1 MTIHNLF
8 ADQMQI
14 LRDAILGKI
23 DLEKEH
29 PFLSRQL
36 QLCFSSR
43 IYGLYEKAKNHFMFV
58 HKRIL
63 SFIAKIGLFSLKAP
77 SDALLTPGGQ
87 GPVLEGRGGAKP

>member
-29 PFLSRQL
+29 PFLSNQL
-36 QLCFSSR
+36 QLFYKKHC
-43 IYGLYEKAKNHFMFV
+43 NN
-58 HKRIL
+58 
-63 SFIAKIGLFSLKAP
+63 
-77 SDALLTPGGQ
+77 DLTLVENLTVDFYHAQ
-87 GPVLEGRGGAKP
+87 PV